1 MNVLAPKPG
10 ARVFVVDDEVSI
22 ADTLSIILRG
32 AGFTVH
38 TFYNGLD
45 ALEYA
50 QQEGPYIEVSDV
62 IMPKMDGIAFAIK
75 LREQFPHCRVL
86 LISGNAYSAPL
97 LSEWRD
103 KGAPNLE
110 IIPKPFSPQML
121 ISRLTAMAA
130 TVDAADNC
138 TD

>member
-10 ARVFVVDDEVSI
+10 KRVFVVDDEVAI
-22 ADTLSIILRG
+22 ADTLSVILRG

-50 QQEGPYIEVSDV
+50 QQEQPHIVVSDV
-62 IMPKMDGIAFAIK
+62 IMPKMDGIALAVK
-75 LREQFPHCRVL
+75 LREQFPQCQVL
-86 LISGNAYSAPL
+86 LTSGNAYSATL
-97 LSEWRD
+97 LSEWQD

-110 IIPKPFSPQML
+110 IIPKPFSPQIL

-130 TVDAADNC
+130 AVDAADNC